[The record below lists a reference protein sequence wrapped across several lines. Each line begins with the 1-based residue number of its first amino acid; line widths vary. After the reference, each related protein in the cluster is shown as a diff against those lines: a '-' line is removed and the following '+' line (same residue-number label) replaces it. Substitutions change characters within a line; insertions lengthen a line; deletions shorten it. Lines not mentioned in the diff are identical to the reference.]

1 MIFLLAAVVA
11 CVSWTVTQE
20 ELFKEPR
27 EYCKRQTLHCRMW
40 AQRKFFYLF
49 TCEYCFSHYVAVGVV
64 WLTHR
69 QFPVSTETGTGGYI
83 VLWLALVW
91 LANIYMSLYRLL
103 RLVVKL
109 VGLKAHVIEDAREA
123 YMRQLHPLR
132 VVEEVKHG
140 TN

>member
-1 MIFLLAAVVA
+1 MLFLLAAVVA

-49 TCEYCFSHYVAVGVV
+49 TCEYCFSHYVGLAVAAAAGVRGFGLV
-64 WLTHR
+64 AM
-69 QFPVSTETGTGGYI
+69 
-83 VLWLALVW
+83 WLALVW

-103 RLVVKL
+103 RVVIKL
-109 VGLKAHVIEDAREA
+109 IGIKVQVVEDARTYYQEQKEKA
-123 YMRQLHPLR
+123 KY
-132 VVEEVKHG
+132 G
-140 TN
+140 IN